1 MPRFPLKKRVF
12 LCFPALS
19 RVIPHFSNILSLY
32 TAVLFKTNIQSPS
45 QPLCEGL
52 RYLGLRIFAEFMD
65 LFVSTLEQAA
75 EMYENASDFLPMLG
89 TVYVKFFYHNPV
101 YFDFLF
107 PEHEHVPIYKF
118 N

>member
-1 MPRFPLKKRVF
+1 MPSGEEESSGAGGFSFPY
-12 LCFPALS
+12 AQTLS
-19 RVIPHFSNILSLY
+19 CQAQDKNSS
-32 TAVLFKTNIQSPS
+32 NIQSPS
-45 QPLCEGL
+45 QSLCEGL

-89 TVYVKFFYHNPV
+89 TAYVKFFYHNPV

-118 N
+118 TLNEQI

>member
-1 MPRFPLKKRVF
+1 MITFPI
-12 LCFPALS
+12 AS
-19 RVIPHFSNILSLY
+19 ASIP
-32 TAVLFKTNIQSPS
+32 AVLFKTNIQSPS

-89 TVYVKFFYHNPV
+89 TAYVKFFYHNPV